1 MAKKEMKKS
10 KKKAAPSLATR
21 LQQVVKEFEGAVN
34 LLNQKKY
41 PAASAAFQ
49 AIITDHPQEKEIVDR
64 CRVYRNLC
72 ESRQKEKGQAP
83 TGAEELFYQGVME
96 TNRQEYDLAIQ
107 HLEQAHKLEP
117 ASDRFVYVLATTLA
131 LKGERDLA
139 LTRLRE
145 AIDLNAV
152 NRAYAQQDG
161 DFDTLRDDETFL
173 ELVYPSPS

>member
-1 MAKKEMKKS
+1 MAKKEIKKS
-10 KKKAAPSLATR
+10 KKAAPSLASR
-21 LQQVVKEFEGAVN
+21 LQQVVQEFEGAVK

-41 PAASAAFQ
+41 PAAAAAFQ
-49 AIITDHPQEKEIVDR
+49 AIISDHPQEKEILDR
-64 CRVYRNLC
+64 CRVYRTLC
-72 ESRQKEKGQAP
+72 ESRQDEKVQAP
-83 TGAEELFYQGVME
+83 EGAEEFYYQGVLE
-96 TNRQEYDLAIQ
+96 TNRQQYDRAIE

-117 ASDRFVYVLATTLA
+117 SADRFVYVLATTLA

-161 DFDTLRDDETFL
+161 DFDTLRDDESFL